1 MPGKES
7 SRFLKLWLRLLR
19 GPCVLEHML
28 GILRK
33 TPDLKKHMEPGM
45 VAQAFNPSIPEA
57 GAGGAFEF
65 EVSLVIEW

>member
-19 GPCVLEHML
+19 GLGHML

-33 TPDLKKHMEPGM
+33 SPDLKKHMEPGV

-57 GAGGAFEF
+57 GAGGALEF

>member
-1 MPGKES
+1 
-7 SRFLKLWLRLLR
+7 
-19 GPCVLEHML
+19 ML

-33 TPDLKKHMEPGM
+33 SPDLKKHMEPGV

-57 GAGGAFEF
+57 GAGGALEF